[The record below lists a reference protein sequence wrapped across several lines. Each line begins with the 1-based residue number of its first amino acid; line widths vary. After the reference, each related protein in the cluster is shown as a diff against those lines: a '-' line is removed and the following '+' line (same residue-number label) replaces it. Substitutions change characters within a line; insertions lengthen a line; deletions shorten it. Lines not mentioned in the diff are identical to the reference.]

1 MEVSMELLV
10 TFWSFEY
17 LSRFWSLFSW
27 IVILFLNLHT
37 YLGLFMSTYDELTLK
52 LFSDSLRLNFELA
65 VLLASKANV
74 VVSRDDVKKSQD
86 FLNLKRLFSLINVS
100 IKGYNKIL
108 FAFTLFLM
116 SSSLFFAFF
125 LFLV

>member
-1 MEVSMELLV
+1 
-10 TFWSFEY
+10 
-17 LSRFWSLFSW
+17 
-27 IVILFLNLHT
+27 
-37 YLGLFMSTYDELTLK
+37 MSTYDELTLK

-65 VLLASKANV
+65 VFLASKANV
-74 VVSRDDVKKSQD
+74 VVSRDDVKKSQG